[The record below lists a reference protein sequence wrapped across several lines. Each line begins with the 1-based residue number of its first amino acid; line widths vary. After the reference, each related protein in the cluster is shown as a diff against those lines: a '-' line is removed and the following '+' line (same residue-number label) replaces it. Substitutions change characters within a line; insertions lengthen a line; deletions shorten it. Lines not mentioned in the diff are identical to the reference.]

1 MTTGGLDHGTAA
13 ADTTAAAVAAVD
25 ALLAIDHAALDDA
38 SLHELFVTVQRLRAR
53 LGIASSEAFEQWDQ
67 RKVWLSDGSRS
78 PAHRFA
84 RETRSAVNSGRR
96 ELRWARALA
105 FMPLTRQAVL
115 DGRLS
120 FDHVDLFEQ
129 AATPARRARFT
140 GGGEA
145 LLVEL
150 CTGAPYVDAVRYVRY
165 WEIRCDAELA
175 EERRL
180 AGHDDPPAESS
191 ARSKLYASTSYRG
204 RLALNGDLAAIDG
217 AIVHDELDRLAE
229 ALRLADLAAGIERT
243 PAQRRAAALVE
254 MATRSATAPVGGR
267 RPQPL
272 FTVLV
277 GDRTL
282 ESLCELADGTVL
294 GTAEL
299 LPHLDRAMIESV
311 IFDGP
316 ITVVGVSQRRTFTG
330 AVRRAVKVRD
340 RRCRHPSECDVP
352 ADRCD
357 VDHIIPWSND
367 GPTSQFNGRLLCT
380 THNRIPEHRDQD
392 ARPAPSRPVTPT
404 DVAKARVRWTL
415 LHAQWGWA
423 A

>member
-1 MTTGGLDHGTAA
+1 MTAAGLDHGVAA
-13 ADTTAAAVAAVD
+13 TTTAAWAAVD
-25 ALLAIDHAALDDA
+25 ELLAVDHAGLDDA
-38 SLHELFVTVQRLRAR
+38 SLHELLVTVQRLRAR
-53 LGIASSEAFEQWDQ
+53 LSVASADTFARWDQ

-84 RETRSAVNSGRR
+84 RESRSAVSTGRR
-96 ELRWARALA
+96 ELRWAHALA

-140 GGGEA
+140 DGGEA

-150 CTGAPYVDAVRYVRY
+150 CTGVPFVDAVRYVRY
-165 WEIRCDAELA
+165 WEVRCDAELA
-175 EERRL
+175 EERRA
-180 AGHDDPPAESS
+180 AGHDDPPAASS
-191 ARSKLYASTSYRG
+191 TPSRLYASTSYRG
-204 RLALNGDLAAIDG
+204 RVALNGDLTAIDG

-229 ALRLADLAAGIERT
+229 ALRLADLAAGIHRT

-277 GDRTL
+277 GDRTV
-282 ESLCELADGTVL
+282 ESLCELANGTVL

-299 LPHLDRAMIESV
+299 LPYLDHAMVESV

-330 AVRRAVKVRD
+330 AVRRAVQVRD

-352 ADRCD
+352 AERCD
-357 VDHIIPWSND
+357 VDHVIPWSND

-380 THNRIPEHRDQD
+380 THNRLPEHRDQD
-392 ARPAPSRPVTPT
+392 ARPAASRPVTPT

-415 LHAQWGWA
+415 LHARWQEA
-423 A
+423 AA